1 MKYRSVFLEYSILG
15 IVLVLFFAM
24 NQALPKVEDDDSYS
38 YNLDIDGYYAPH
50 CADLSRPIESISD
63 IVKSQM
69 LHYYVDNG
77 RTPVHVLVQCFCGI
91 WGKNVFNY
99 CNTFVFLVFIMLLCK
114 VTICKEGLFPL
125 ISSGRILRFIV
136 PISIA
141 FLLLSEPKAFYNGI
155 SHSINYLWSSVI
167 CMLSLHFFSKAHP
180 HPILGVIYVAVA
192 FLAGW
197 SHETLAIG
205 ICGSLCILSILNRVK
220 ISKWQ
225 LSYLLAMCS
234 GVILLVCSP
243 GNFIRAGLGA
253 SAIWMRPLKFGFY
266 AWPSILCLILSLLI
280 LWRVS
285 SIKMRS
291 FFRENQFWFIA
302 LAIATA
308 FVFVSGAITKRS
320 LYGVELFS
328 IILAINSFNTIGWG
342 NKKWISGISAFILVG
357 IMLVSYPYQ
366 KAAGRHIVQINKV
379 AESAVI
385 DKLEK
390 DENEHGAP
398 ILKLYIPR
406 AELEAPWFLDKYI
419 CRFKTDAESW
429 RSDDRSNTAFNEWS
443 ICWKN
448 NLLTDEDIKFCYR
461 D

>member
-1 MKYRSVFLEYSILG
+1 MKQRYDLLGFSILG
-15 IVLVLFFAM
+15 LILALFFAM
-24 NQALPKVEDDDSYS
+24 NHSLPKVEDDDSYS
-38 YNLDIDGYYAPH
+38 YNLDIDSYYAPH
-50 CADLSRPIESISD
+50 CADINRPIGSFRD
-63 IVKSQM
+63 IVRSQL

-77 RTPVHVLVQCFCGI
+77 RTPVHVLVQCFCGL
-91 WGKNVFNY
+91 WGKKAFDY
-99 CNTFVFLVFIMLLCK
+99 CNTFVFLVFILLLCK
-114 VTICKEGLFPL
+114 VTICKEGLFLL
-125 ISSGRILRFIV
+125 ISSGRILRLLI
-136 PISIA
+136 PISVA

-167 CMLSLHFFSKAHP
+167 CLLSLHFFTKVQP

-205 ICGSLCILSILNRVK
+205 ICGSICILAIINRK
-220 ISKWQ
+220 TISKWQ
-225 LSYLLAMCS
+225 CSYLLAMCL

-266 AWPSILCLILSLLI
+266 AWPSILFLILSLLI

-285 SIKMRS
+285 SAKVRS
-291 FFRENQFWFIA
+291 FFLENQFWFIA
-302 LAIATA
+302 LALSAT
-308 FVFVSGAITKRS
+308 FVLMSGSVTKRA

-328 IILAINSFNTIGWG
+328 IILAINSFNTIGWI
-342 NKKWISGISAFILVG
+342 NKKWTTCIVAFILVG
-357 IMLVSYPYQ
+357 IMLFSYPYQ
-366 KAAGRHIVQINKV
+366 NAAGRHIVQINET
-379 AESAVI
+379 AASAVL

-390 DENEHGAP
+390 GENEHGAP
-398 ILKLYIPR
+398 IFKLYIPK
-406 AELEAPWFLDKYI
+406 AELEAPWFMDKYV

-443 ICWKN
+443 ICWKY
-448 NLLTDEDIKFCYR
+448 NLLTEEDIKFCSR